1 MATGWLMELQAGCP
15 HPALPLQIALDSP
28 GQDELLASEWHFQ
41 PGRREGGAAGEI
53 TTEILAPGY

>member
-1 MATGWLMELQAGCP
+1 MELQAGCP